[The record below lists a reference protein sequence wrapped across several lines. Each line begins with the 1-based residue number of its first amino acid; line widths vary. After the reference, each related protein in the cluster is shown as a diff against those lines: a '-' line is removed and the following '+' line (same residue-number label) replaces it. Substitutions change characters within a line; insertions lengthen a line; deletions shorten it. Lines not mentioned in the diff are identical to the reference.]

1 MLIGVDIGTSGSKAI
16 LMQEN
21 GNILATHQEDY
32 NITAR
37 HPGWAE
43 QDPEMWVEKAAACI
57 KQVAGN
63 HGNQVKGIAFSGQ
76 MHGIVLLD
84 QNHRPIR
91 DAIIWADSRAG
102 REVGEVTER
111 IGRERF
117 QAVTLNRLAAG
128 FGLASLVWLRKNEP
142 ENLARAVCV
151 LCPKDY
157 VRGRLSGVWGQELS
171 DASATCCLDVRR
183 GEWAWDLLAEL
194 EIPARIFP
202 EVKRS
207 TDPAGFLTGESGKR
221 CGLPPGVPLYYGGAD
236 SSMAGIG
243 AGLVEEGQLGINIGT
258 AGQVS
263 SVLTTPRF
271 DREYRTSTFCHPI
284 PDRWII
290 QGSTLTAGLALKWF
304 REGFAANRDFAELSE
319 LAGRVP
325 CGADGL
331 YFLPYLTG
339 ERTPWYDPEARG
351 IFAGFT
357 LRHGPAEFARAIM
370 EGVTF
375 ALAQS
380 YAVVTEAG
388 VEGKRAVSMGGGSK
402 SPVWLQ
408 IQADVFGLPV
418 EPVAAGDACVGAAL
432 VAGVGAGVY
441 PDVFAAVREV
451 VKRKGVVYEPREEC
465 RKLYAGKL
473 EIFRDLYL
481 NNRQIWRA

>member
-16 LMQEN
+16 LMRET
-21 GNILATHQEDY
+21 GEILASHQEEY
-32 NITAR
+32 SITSR
-37 HPGWAE
+37 HSGWAE
-43 QDPEMWVEKAAACI
+43 QNPDMWLEKAAACV
-57 KQVAGN
+57 KQVAG
-63 HGNQVKGIAFSGQ
+63 GAANQVKGIAFSGQ
-76 MHGIVLLD
+76 MHGVVLLD
-84 QNHRPIR
+84 RNRRPLR
-91 DAIIWADSRAG
+91 DAIIWADSRTG
-102 REVGEVTER
+102 REVEEVTER

-128 FGLASLVWLRKNEP
+128 FGLASLVWLRKHEP
-142 ENLARAVCV
+142 ETLAAAECV

-157 VRGRLSGVWGQELS
+157 VRGRLSGVWGQEVS
-171 DASATCCLDVRR
+171 DASGTCCLDVTR
-183 GEWAWDLLAEL
+183 GDWAWDILSEL
-194 EIPARIFP
+194 EIPGRIFP
-202 EVKRS
+202 KIERS
-207 TDPAGFLTGESGKR
+207 TSPAGFLTAEGGKL
-221 CGLPPGVPLYYGGAD
+221 CGLPEGVPLYYGGAD

-263 SVLTTPRF
+263 SVLSKPRF
-271 DREYRTSTFCHPI
+271 DREFRTSTFCHPI
-284 PDRWII
+284 PERWII
-290 QGSTLTAGLALKWF
+290 QGAILTAGLALKWF

-319 LAGRVP
+319 MAGRVP

-351 IFAGFT
+351 IFAGIT
-357 LRHGPAEFARAIM
+357 LRHGVAEFTRAVM

-375 ALAQS
+375 ALAES
-380 YAVVTEAG
+380 YEVVTEAG
-388 VEGKRAVSMGGGSK
+388 VHGKRAVSMGGGAK

-418 EPVAAGDACVGAAL
+418 EPVAAGDACVGAAI

-451 VKRKGVVYEPREEC
+451 VRKSGEVYEPREENH
-465 RKLYAGKL
+465 RLYAEKL
-473 EIFRDLYL
+473 EVFRNLYL
-481 NNRQIWRA
+481 NNRNIWRT